1 MPNRSKLSSSFN
13 FFTSSWSDL
22 TRDELHA
29 ILRLRIDVFVVE
41 QNCPYPELDGK
52 DLKSI
57 HVYAV
62 ESDNDIASGE
72 AAAATIR
79 ICAPGENYSEPSIG
93 RVATRI
99 DCRGIGLGIEVMN
112 RAIAECDK
120 QYSGLG
126 IRISAQCYLE
136 KFYADL
142 GFESTGETYLEDE
155 IPHIQM
161 FRASR

>member
-1 MPNRSKLSSSFN
+1 MPNLSKRASSFN
-13 FFTSSWSDL
+13 FFTSLWGDL

-29 ILRLRIDVFVVE
+29 IMRLRIDVFVVE
-41 QNCPYPELDGK
+41 QDCPYPELDGK

-57 HVYAV
+57 HVYAFK
-62 ESDNDIASGE
+62 SDDDETSGD
-72 AAAATIR
+72 AAAATVR
-79 ICAPGENYSEPSIG
+79 ICAPGLSYSEPSIG
-93 RVATRI
+93 RVATRP
-99 DCRGIGLGIEVMN
+99 DCRGVGLGIEIMN

-120 QYSGLG
+120 HYPDLG

-142 GFESTGETYLEDE
+142 GFKSTGEAYLEDD

>member
-1 MPNRSKLSSSFN
+1 MPNLSKRSSSFN
-13 FFTSSWSDL
+13 FFTSLWGNLS
-22 TRDELHA
+22 RDALHA

-41 QNCPYPELDGK
+41 QNCPYSELDGK

-57 HVYAV
+57 HVYAFK
-62 ESDNDIASGE
+62 SDDDMTSGD
-72 AAAATIR
+72 AAAATVR
-79 ICAPGENYSEPSIG
+79 ICAPGLSYSEPSIG
-93 RVATRI
+93 RVATRS
-99 DCRGIGLGIEVMN
+99 DCRGSGLGIKIMN

-120 QYSGLG
+120 QYPGLG

-136 KFYADL
+136 KFYTDL
-142 GFESTGETYLEDE
+142 GFESTGEIYLEDD